1 MLRLFLSSDSG
12 ATWELW
18 KEVPV
23 LAVTPSATVEAFEA
37 EVVFTKPLNLPDSTW
52 ELGVATENAEAQ
64 NVFIRG
70 GSLEK

>member
-1 MLRLFLSSDSG
+1 M
-12 ATWELW
+12 EI
-18 KEVPV
+18 PV
-23 LAVTPSATVEAFEA
+23 AAITPSATVEAFEA
-37 EVVFTKPLNLPDSTW
+37 EVIFAKPLNLPDSTW